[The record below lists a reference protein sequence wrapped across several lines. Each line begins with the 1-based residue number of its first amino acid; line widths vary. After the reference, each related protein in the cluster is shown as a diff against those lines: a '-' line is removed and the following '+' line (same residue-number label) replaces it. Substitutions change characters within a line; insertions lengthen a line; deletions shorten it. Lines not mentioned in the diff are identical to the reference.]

1 MHSVL
6 LVLLSQTMELIYGG
20 GKDYELFQKANTM
33 VAQGRYEEAVDLYL
47 EAINLYPSFKEA
59 YNNMGVAYTL
69 LGDTTRAIKAFRDAI
84 RIDSL
89 YIDPFL
95 NMASCY
101 AEMGFGDSAV
111 KYYNQVLKLDPENP
125 SALSAY
131 ARAQAQAINQGQTT
145 SSGQGKTG
153 QTDKSQTGQQTSG
166 SGKDKTGKQTS
177 GQEQN
182 TGKTGKDKSSGTQAG
197 GTKPSPDEIKEKE
210 QALTKDPYNPQ
221 TYYDIAVLLDKAG
234 RYEEALDYYIGF
246 LNTSKGKT
254 GYEAMQEFAQ
264 KRVNELA
271 KALRRK

>member
-1 MHSVL
+1 
-6 LVLLSQTMELIYGG
+6 MELIYGG
-20 GKDYELFQKANTM
+20 GKDYELFQKANAM

-47 EAINLYPSFKEA
+47 EAIKLYPSFKEA

-69 LGDTTRAIKAFRDAI
+69 LGDTSSAIKAFRNAI
-84 RIDSL
+84 AIDSL

-95 NMASCY
+95 NLASCY

-111 KYYNQVLKLDPENP
+111 RYYDRVLKLDPENP

-131 ARAQAQAINQGQTT
+131 ARAQQAQALNQGQTSG
-145 SSGQGKTG
+145 SSGQGKTA
-153 QTDKSQTGQQTSG
+153 QPDKGQTGQQASG
-166 SGKDKTGKQTS
+166 SEKGKTGKQTS

-182 TGKTGKDKSSGTQAG
+182 TGKTGKGKSSGTQAEET
-197 GTKPSPDEIKEKE
+197 TKPTPDEIKEKE
-210 QALTKDPYNPQ
+210 KALTSDPYNPQ

-246 LNTSKGKT
+246 LNTSRGKT

>member
-6 LVLLSQTMELIYGG
+6 IVLLSQTMELIYGG
-20 GKDYELFQKANTM
+20 GQDYELFQKANTM
-33 VAQGRYEEAVDLYL
+33 VAQGRYDEAVELYL
-47 EAINLYPSFKEA
+47 EAIKLYPSFKEA
-59 YNNMGVAYTL
+59 YNNMGVAYAL
-69 LGDTTRAIKAFRDAI
+69 LGDTVKAIKAFRDAI

-95 NMASCY
+95 NLASCY
-101 AEMGFGDSAV
+101 AEMGLGDSAV
-111 KYYNQVLKLDPENP
+111 KYYNRVLKLDPENP

-131 ARAQAQAINQGQTT
+131 ARAQAVNQGQ
-145 SSGQGKTG
+145 SGQGKAG
-153 QTDKSQTGQQTSG
+153 QTGQQS
-166 SGKDKTGKQTS
+166 SSSDK
-177 GQEQN
+177 
-182 TGKTGKDKSSGTQAG
+182 GKTGKDKSSGTQADE
-197 GTKPSPDEIKEKE
+197 TKPSPDEIALKE

-246 LNTSKGKT
+246 LNTSRGKT
-254 GYEAMQEFAQ
+254 GYEAMQEFVQ